1 MAFWYKNSDGLGI
14 SPENSEVDIV
24 EDWELE
30 DVARQTNP
38 YFLLHAYHCKG
49 RACAALWRHEE
60 LLGS

>member
-30 DVARQTNP
+30 DVGPGT
-38 YFLLHAYHCKG
+38 Y
-49 RACAALWRHEE
+49 ETV
-60 LLGS
+60 S